1 MNAPYATSAGRFLDA
16 VSAWLGVCRERTY
29 EGEPAMRLEAAAS
42 SGRPIEIPMS
52 IEVRGGFR
60 VIDTVS
66 LFLSLIE
73 LAKEKS
79 AADVA
84 ASVQAALAEGTA
96 AAAIASA
103 MERGID
109 TVAFTGGV
117 AYNDAIADRIRR
129 KVEAAGLVYITN
141 ERIPCGDGGVSFGQ
155 AIFAGG
161 GWEVLEADR
170 PDATPGD
177 EESDRREKD

>member
-1 MNAPYATSAGRFLDA
+1 
-16 VSAWLGVCRERTY
+16 
-29 EGEPAMRLEAAAS
+29 MRLEAAAS
-42 SGRPIEIPMS
+42 SGRPVEIPVP
-52 IEVRGGFR
+52 IEVRGDLR

-66 LFLSLIE
+66 VFLALVE
-73 LAKEKS
+73 LAKEKR

-84 ASVQAALAEGTA
+84 ASAQAALAEGTA

-103 MERGID
+103 MESGID

-129 KVEAAGLVYITN
+129 KVEAARLIYITN

-161 GWEVLEADR
+161 GWEVSEADR
-170 PDATPGD
+170 ADATPGD